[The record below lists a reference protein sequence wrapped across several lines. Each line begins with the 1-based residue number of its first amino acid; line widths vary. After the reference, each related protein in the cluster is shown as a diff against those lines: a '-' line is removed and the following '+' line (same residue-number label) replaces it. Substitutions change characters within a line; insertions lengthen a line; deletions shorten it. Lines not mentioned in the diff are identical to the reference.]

1 MLPSVYVSP
10 LKLHSATK
18 INLHGVS
25 DSALFRNHLKVR
37 LSPLKSPVLR
47 NSRSK
52 YRRSVVY
59 PSISKCI
66 AKRYRNIL
74 RHELELKWI
83 KLLQTPHPLGFND
96 NIYHK
101 GNISRLPD
109 FDVFSLLDIRK
120 RNNRSHGKRK
130 NGNLKRKNKHVLTL
144 SELSIIL
151 KHSGQHMALSRLVIL
166 SISSLR
172 NLDIEANKFYDRAH
186 RLYDAAILTRCYTQ
200 HALRPYIDSE
210 INHIRHFIKIQFV
223 NKGIEFINLPSIFKD
238 KSVISSIPTYFENK
252 ESPIICYK
260 YNKPIRSTVF
270 NYNKLV
276 TELDIKNSIP
286 DS

>member
-1 MLPSVYVSP
+1 
-10 LKLHSATK
+10 
-18 INLHGVS
+18 
-25 DSALFRNHLKVR
+25 
-37 LSPLKSPVLR
+37 
-47 NSRSK
+47 
-52 YRRSVVY
+52 
-59 PSISKCI
+59 
-66 AKRYRNIL
+66 
-74 RHELELKWI
+74 
-83 KLLQTPHPLGFND
+83 
-96 NIYHK
+96 
-101 GNISRLPD
+101 
-109 FDVFSLLDIRK
+109 
-120 RNNRSHGKRK
+120 
-130 NGNLKRKNKHVLTL
+130 
-144 SELSIIL
+144 
-151 KHSGQHMALSRLVIL
+151 MALSRLVTL
-166 SISSLR
+166 SISSLH

-238 KSVISSIPTYFENK
+238 TSVISSIPTYFENN

-276 TELDIKNSIP
+276 TELDIENSIP